1 LKPISAGEVAER
13 IIQLIDLRHR
23 AEEVQFLRRRAIRH
37 DDFPEI
43 IGKSRA
49 LKDVLEMVKKVAPTQ
64 ATVLIT
70 GESGTG
76 KEPSPAPFMPIAI
89 AGTKSFYQ

>member
-1 LKPISAGEVAER
+1 MAER
-13 IIQLIDLRHR
+13 IIQLIELRHR